1 MLTQALPTEA
11 RPTPSD
17 QGLIRRSQAPA
28 LRRGFFLPGVGILSR
43 SAGVRSRC
51 SNSSSQLQNDDMK
64 RLLLLVPLVLAEPA
78 IAFDGGWYDKEEER
92 ELSNGQPET
101 LAKYSEFHQS
111 CMDIQMTMWGEVA
124 ELMEDLA
131 TAHCYCEYTKLE
143 DLESITW
150 ADKNDADIECANQGT
165 ISKKEAFIWWALP
178 LHRQRLKDE
187 QK

>member
-1 MLTQALPTEA
+1 
-11 RPTPSD
+11 
-17 QGLIRRSQAPA
+17 
-28 LRRGFFLPGVGILSR
+28 
-43 SAGVRSRC
+43 
-51 SNSSSQLQNDDMK
+51 MK
-64 RLLLLVPLVLAEPA
+64 RLLLLLVPMVLADPA
-78 IAFDGGWYDKEEER
+78 IAFDGGGYWTEKKIEAPTDQSKTK
-92 ELSNGQPET
+92 T

-150 ADKNDADIECANQGT
+150 ADKNAADIECANQGT

-178 LHRQRLKDE
+178 LHRQRLEEE

>member
-1 MLTQALPTEA
+1 MPAVIVQQQLVASGHADIYWKYAHQCSWTEDK
-11 RPTPSD
+11 RKD
-17 QGLIRRSQAPA
+17 RLHQ
-28 LRRGFFLPGVGILSR
+28 
-43 SAGVRSRC
+43 
-51 SNSSSQLQNDDMK
+51 QNGDMK
-64 RLLLLVPLVLAEPA
+64 RLLLLLVPLVLADPA
-78 IAFDGGWYDKEEER
+78 IAFDGGWYDKEEKP
-92 ELSNGQPET
+92 ELSTDQSET

-150 ADKNDADIECANQGT
+150 SDKKAADIKCANQGT
-165 ISKKEAFIWWALP
+165 ISKKKSFIWWALP
-178 LHRQRLKDE
+178 LHRQRLEDE

>member
-1 MLTQALPTEA
+1 M
-11 RPTPSD
+11 
-17 QGLIRRSQAPA
+17 RRRATITRHRAIS
-28 LRRGFFLPGVGILSR
+28 LRS
-43 SAGVRSRC
+43 

-64 RLLLLVPLVLAEPA
+64 RLLLLLVTLVLADPA
-78 IAFDGGWYDKEEER
+78 IAFDGGWHDKEEKP
-92 ELSNGQPET
+92 ELSTDQSET

-143 DLESITW
+143 DFESITW
-150 ADKNDADIECANQGT
+150 ADKNAAYIECANQGT

-178 LHRQRLKDE
+178 QHRQRLEDE